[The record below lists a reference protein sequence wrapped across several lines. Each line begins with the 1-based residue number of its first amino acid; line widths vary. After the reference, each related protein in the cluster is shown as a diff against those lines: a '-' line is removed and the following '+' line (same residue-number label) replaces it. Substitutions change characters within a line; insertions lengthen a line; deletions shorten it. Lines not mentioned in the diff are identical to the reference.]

1 MSLFRRTSIAILYG
15 CAFLCAIQ
23 IGWAPG
29 AAAQG
34 TVQGGGQAGGQA
46 YGSEDIELGAVRPST
61 VELHAG
67 STPTARPSAG
77 TYRRPASGTRL
88 GLQLRVNALNMLGI
102 AEPQGIGPGG
112 GVALMEHLFVPIA
125 TPGVRF
131 LDARLFL
138 GLGLGFS
145 GESQS
150 DRNGPNPN
158 SDSRSGFSL
167 SPLVSYDVLVDDIA
181 ALSLLG
187 WFNIASLGET
197 EQCRGNNGC
206 ANQNDDVFG
215 VGLNLGAGL
224 RGLLS
229 PGLSLGGEFGWGFL
243 SISEDPATDAF
254 VHGIFGTIL
263 LEASIGI

>member
-1 MSLFRRTSIAILYG
+1 MTAFRPTSIAILYG
-15 CAFLCAIQ
+15 CAILGAFQ
-23 IGWAPG
+23 IGWVPV
-29 AAAQG
+29 AAAQ
-34 TVQGGGQAGGQA
+34 VGGQAGGQVGGQA
-46 YGSEDIELGAVRPST
+46 GGGEDIEQGAVRPST

-67 STPTARPSAG
+67 STPAARPSAG
-77 TYRRPASGTRL
+77 TYHHTESGTRL
-88 GLQLRVNALNMLGI
+88 GLQLRVDALNMLGI
-102 AEPQGIGPGG
+102 AEPQGIGPGAG
-112 GVALMEHLFVPIA
+112 IALMEHLFVPVA

-150 DRNGPNPN
+150 ARNGPN

-187 WFNIASLGET
+187 WLNLASLGET
-197 EQCRGNNGC
+197 EQCRANGC
-206 ANQNDDVFG
+206 VNQNDDVFG
-215 VGLNLGAGL
+215 IGMSLGAGL
-224 RGLLS
+224 RGILT

-243 SISEDPATDAF
+243 SLSEDPATDAF
-254 VHGIFGTIL
+254 VHGVFGTIS

>member
-1 MSLFRRTSIAILYG
+1 VG
-15 CAFLCAIQ
+15 CAIQ
-23 IGWAPG
+23 FGWAPV

-34 TVQGGGQAGGQA
+34 WEPGAGQATAQAGG
-46 YGSEDIELGAVRPST
+46 GEDIEQGAVRPST

-67 STPTARPSAG
+67 STPAARPSAG
-77 TYRRPASGTRL
+77 TYHRDAASGTRL
-88 GLQLRVNALNMLGI
+88 GLQLRVDALNMLGI
-102 AEPQGIGPGG
+102 AEPQGISPGTG
-112 GVALMEHLFVPIA
+112 IALMEHLFVPVA

-150 DRNGPNPN
+150 ARNGPN

-187 WFNIASLGET
+187 WFNLASLGET
-197 EQCRGNNGC
+197 ERCRGNGC
-206 ANQNDDVFG
+206 VNQNDDVFG

-254 VHGIFGTIL
+254 VHGIFGTIS